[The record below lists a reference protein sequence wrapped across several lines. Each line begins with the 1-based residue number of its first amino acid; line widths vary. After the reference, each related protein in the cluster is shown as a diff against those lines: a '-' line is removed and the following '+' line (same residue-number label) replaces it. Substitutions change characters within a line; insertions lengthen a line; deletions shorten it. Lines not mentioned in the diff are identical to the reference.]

1 LDRQLM
7 AARLKKL
14 RGDKTQFEVAE
25 AMHIAQS
32 TYAMYETGQRV
43 PRDDVKVNKNSF
55 SRNARWITCLN
66 RRSRKG

>member
-1 LDRQLM
+1 M
-7 AARLKKL
+7 AARLKNL

-43 PRDDVKVNKNSF
+43 PRDDVKVKIAKYFGKSIKYIFFVF
-55 SRNARWITCLN
+55 SPISLD
-66 RRSRKG
+66 K

>member
-43 PRDDVKVNKNSF
+43 PRDDVKVKIAKYFGKSIKYIFFDEN
-55 SRNARWITCLN
+55 THL
-66 RRSRKG
+66 